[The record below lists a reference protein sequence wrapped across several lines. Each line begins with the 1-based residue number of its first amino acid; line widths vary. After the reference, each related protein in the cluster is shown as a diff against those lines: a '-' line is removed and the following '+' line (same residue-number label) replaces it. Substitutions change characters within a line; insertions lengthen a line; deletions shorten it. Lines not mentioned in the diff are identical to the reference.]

1 MEVQLKKILQKLERI
16 EKRLSALENPQTK
29 SKTIRI
35 KQKSENKESNK
46 NITIKSGNIIITKH
60 PNGCIITGD
69 TYDKKTIIKK
79 YKGWWT
85 PEVKGWTV
93 KLNNYINIKNDLEKS
108 SKTFLEKNSDEE
120 LDIGDSKK
128 NNTPKEINITGFVY
142 DSD

>member
-1 MEVQLKKILQKLERI
+1 MEVQLKKILQKLESM
-16 EKRLSALENPQTK
+16 EKRLLALENPQTK

-35 KQKSENKESNK
+35 KKSENKESSK

-69 TYDKKTIIKK
+69 TYDKKAIIKK

-85 PEVKGWTV
+85 PQVKGWTV
-93 KLNNYINIKNDLEKS
+93 KINNYAVLKSDLEKS
-108 SKTFLEKNSDEE
+108 SKTVVEKTSDEE